1 MPYWLE
7 HRFIAHLHELDGD
20 FTSPVTNE
28 TMALTDLHKALAL
41 ATLLCLPYDP
51 DKQDPLKF
59 GHRAQFPISRKVI
72 GLMFGKP
79 VTEDTYA
86 NWVKAMTR
94 AGVFVF
100 TINEPYGN
108 YSIEAGLALDCARYG
123 DRGLCDPE
131 THNPYWFKPP
141 KVNQATPSVEQST
154 PSVEPIPEPG
164 LPEESPPIHLDI
176 NKENKPEQ
184 GGTSENTKELESE
197 TLENLPSNYQKWAWI
212 ISGLKGLG
220 QPSSLDI
227 IEAWRC
233 YKRTGVDLEPG
244 GLWLDGRQNPLTGSK
259 HN

>member
-1 MPYWLE
+1 M
-7 HRFIAHLHELDGD
+7 
-20 FTSPVTNE
+20 
-28 TMALTDLHKALAL
+28 
-41 ATLLCLPYDP
+41 
-51 DKQDPLKF
+51 
-59 GHRAQFPISRKVI
+59 
-72 GLMFGKP
+72 
-79 VTEDTYA
+79 
-86 NWVKAMTR
+86 
-94 AGVFVF
+94 F

-176 NKENKPEQ
+176 NKENKIEKV
-184 GGTSENTKELESE
+184 GTSENTKELELD
-197 TLENLPSNYQKWAWI
+197 TLENLPGNYQKWAWI

-244 GLWLDGRQNPLTGSK
+244 GLWLDGRSNPLTGSK